1 MIKLSGAQRLDITN
15 SIMKESKMSTQNI
28 RHGGSYDR
36 GGADAYYGRRYNP
49 HYFKQ
54 DTLNSALVEEKD
66 MTADEIASYKQGYDD
81 TIAAGDFKDWG

>member
-1 MIKLSGAQRLDITN
+1 MKTRKK
-15 SIMKESKMSTQNI
+15 SILIDKI
-28 RHGGSYDR
+28 HGGAYDR